1 MFVATPKALQRL
13 VETQL
18 AVSEVILT
26 RLGRMWVDPFSAK
39 TQNEVVRMVAEK
51 QAAAAEAAM
60 TFGTALARESIAF
73 WMAAPFQP
81 LKPFPA
87 EAAVKRAL
95 RQAEAPV
102 MRRVRA
108 NRRRLRR

>member
-1 MFVATPKALQRL
+1 MFPTTPKALQRL
-13 VETQL
+13 IETQL
-18 AVSEVILT
+18 AVGEVIVT
-26 RLGRMWVDPFSAK
+26 RTGGMWLDPFSAK
-39 TQNEVVRMVAEK
+39 TQNEMIRMVAEK

-60 TFGTALARESIAF
+60 TFGMALARESMAF
-73 WMAAPFQP
+73 WMIAPFQP
-81 LKPFPA
+81 LKAFPA

-102 MRRVRA
+102 TRRIMA